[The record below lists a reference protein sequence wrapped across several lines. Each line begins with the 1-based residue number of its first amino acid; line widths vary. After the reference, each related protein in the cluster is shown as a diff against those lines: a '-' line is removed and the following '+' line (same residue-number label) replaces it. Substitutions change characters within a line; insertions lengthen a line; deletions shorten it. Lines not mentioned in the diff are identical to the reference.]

1 MIEERQRD
9 RISKKL
15 LIKVEGTACTMVDM
29 SRAGMRLIAPVLIKK
44 PSLDITFQM
53 ENLLLDMRGIVR
65 WIKKE
70 PTVYEQA
77 RYQVGLFLIDP
88 PEEYVQLI
96 ETLLRED

>member
-15 LIKVEGTACTMVDM
+15 LIKAEDTACTMVDM
-29 SRAGMRLIAPVLIKK
+29 SRAGMRLIMPVLVKK
-44 PSLDITFQM
+44 PSFDISFQM
-53 ENLLLDMRGIVR
+53 ENLLLNMTGIVR

-77 RYQVGLFLIDP
+77 RYQVGLYLVDP
-88 PEEYVQLI
+88 PEEYIHLI
-96 ETLLRED
+96 ESLLQES